1 MQKEISILKE
11 IFSLKFFPK
20 KGRSFKASIL
30 MLFSFGLFS
39 NAAFAQF
46 PVLENFNTGIPASW
60 GITSNQTVAN
70 NWVPTAPTAGYLNT
84 PGVMV
89 NPALNTTVGTTAEY
103 FLVSPQFIT
112 PQVTE
117 VRFHTKQGSF
127 INKGTTFEVRLS
139 TANQPDYNSFN
150 VLLASWTEAT
160 LNVSATTW
168 EEKIVTLPELPAG
181 VNVHIAFIART
192 NQVAGNANTVG
203 DIWYIDNTRVIE
215 SCAKV
220 ASINSTMSAT
230 GGLFNWTHPT
240 ATNFEIQIVGDN
252 AGIAASGTPV
262 TGTSFNA
269 TTLTNGN
276 PFVNGTN
283 YDVYI
288 KTICDGTTASLWAGP
303 FNVQTSVLGLT
314 CATPVIIPTNIS
326 TSPYVLSTNLNTFY
340 DNQTY
345 TPLTS
350 IGLSCQPI
358 SSDQNWLNGEHA
370 FLSYTPTT
378 SGLVNLS
385 LLTSNN
391 PSLNCYNNLAS
402 VFIFDSCNV
411 GTTANCLGSLITGQ
425 PSGVNSVQLQNIYLQ
440 GGQTY
445 YFVISSPFEHS
456 DTPEGSAGLCFT
468 FTLSQPTCSIPS
480 GITYD
485 NLLQTNARF
494 SWANPQNLVSA
505 WEYIA
510 KPASAGVPVG
520 GDVLTPTSTNINN
533 IASSLTPNTKYNLY
547 VRSVCSGTPGAW
559 STPFP
564 FTTQCTVFPTPYST
578 QFTGASSTD
587 PEPCWSKL
595 DLNNDGISFTYSADG
610 SSNPTQGEYARLRTL
625 DSGNQTNDM
634 LTSAQIH
641 LDGVTQKRLRFKFKG
656 FGGYTNNSGY
666 VLGES
671 SFMIKLSTTGV
682 GPANFTTVVEPI
694 QTYQTGNN
702 WIEKI
707 VPLPNI
713 VGDINLAWH
722 FPPSYVNTATNF
734 LLDDV
739 YVEEMPSCSEPSYP
753 VVTPGS
759 ITTNS
764 VNISW
769 TNGYQNTQWQ
779 LVAQPLG
786 TGVPTLPFVSDAVVN
801 IVSTN
806 PYTITGLNPS
816 TQYEFYMRAYCSTTD
831 QSIWVGPI
839 NFNTLCIA
847 QPTPYYESLNDTDVT
862 TKKFCWSVNNNNGD
876 ENSEWEINATQAT
889 IQPRDLF
896 FTPFVSFDDYLITAQ
911 VNVTG
916 QKMLKFKYKVASNIF
931 TPVQRGNFQVLMSS
945 TPDFQNPTVLIPS
958 HDFYNGDFE
967 EDFVI
972 FNGIGPAYFAF
983 HVPPTMTDPGN
994 SGIVTI
1000 DDFSIEEAPLCP
1012 NPSLLAA
1019 TNILTTSATLNWAP
1033 GFNETQWEMVLQSPN
1048 SGVPTGSGTV
1058 INTNPTYNA
1067 TNLAQNA
1074 YYEYYVRAVCGS
1086 NYSAWIGPFKFKTA
1100 CTIVSTPFIETF
1112 ETNSQTESC
1121 WAIINSNGDSNIW
1134 DLNMPVE
1141 PMFGEQMAALNCFT
1155 NGNSN
1160 DWLISPTITAQPN
1173 QRLRFFHKGKY
1184 DPAYFADLKVKI
1196 STNGGDISQF
1206 TTTLY
1211 NTDVTGSLH
1220 NVEQMEMII
1229 NLTGITV
1236 PTNINIAF
1244 QVPPGEPD
1252 AAGNGLRGSYLNID
1266 NVIIENIP
1274 ACPAVYNVATNNNA
1288 INDTNAEINWQVAG
1302 SETQW
1307 EVSVQPFGTPA
1318 PVGNTLPQYLQIAN
1332 SYPYTITGL
1341 TPSTSYQYYVRAVCS
1356 STSQSEWV
1364 GPFDLLTKCDLA
1376 NVCEYTISLTNGT
1389 TGHVYDAID
1398 IVQNGVVQQSL
1409 IFPYEL
1415 PNQPPTVVD
1424 FQVFLCSG
1432 IEFNLHWR
1440 GGGSGLQYSQAQA
1453 VVKNQ
1458 AGVIVWTSPL
1468 GLGAINTNIY
1478 TGVANCTPITCPQP
1492 TNLAVSNMGVL
1503 SWTPGGSE
1511 TQWEVFVQPLGQGSI
1526 PTSGILVN
1534 TPSYTPVAA
1543 DFLNATAGTN
1553 EFLVRAICSNTNKS
1567 YWTGPKVFIKNDE
1580 PATAIALQVNNDGT
1594 CSSKG
1599 TKASFIGATASSVPT
1614 SCSGINGGD
1623 IWYEFVAT
1631 SKVHTVEIS
1640 NFNPG
1645 TYYASSYGGGFPS
1658 IVLSLYEV
1666 QPNSSLVEKAC
1677 SENNSLVA
1685 RYTSELIVG
1694 KTYKIRVKYIATEFV
1709 DKKFDICVST
1719 PADICDMDAFNYS
1732 FEKLPMQNLTGVS
1745 TIIHSKIIPGWRTN
1759 TDWGTMFFHEASN
1772 SPGVIPYE
1780 GAQCIQLTQDG
1791 AAAWDPTDPNIKGLY
1806 KDFETSSEIL
1816 KVDYSF
1822 ASASRLSG
1830 AGTTVELWA
1839 GPPSG
1844 PFTKLTE
1851 HTSSTLVW
1859 NLITGTYT
1867 VPTGQTTTR
1876 FIFRTQGNAI
1886 GHMLDAANFKVNTDI
1901 VTADATL
1908 DCSQSSIN
1916 VEANGVGEWVASA
1929 TNPSVATIANPTN
1942 PITTISGINTA
1953 GVYTFLWKTRYCEK
1967 ALNVTLSGFTEVPTV
1982 TSPVTYCTSET
1993 ATALTATAPAGY
2005 TLLWFTV
2012 PVNGVGDVNAP
2023 TPSTATA
2030 GTTTYYVALVNA
2042 TGCVGPRVAIDV
2054 IVNQLITPVVLFSYD
2069 NTSYCEN
2076 GANPVLVPA
2085 TGFTSGGTYSATP
2098 SGLSIDANTGAI
2110 NLQSSSVGSY
2120 VITYNLLSNGCTL
2133 SGTSTTNIEV
2143 INEVTFNLESV
2154 CENQMM
2160 LLNVIPTNG
2169 SDLSSVDYTW
2179 QNSNGTTIGTNSPQ
2193 FNVTEYLASNSSLT
2207 FPMTFTVL
2215 VDSEGCVNSD
2225 EITLDGN
2232 SCGMIPKGISPN
2244 GDGDNDTFD
2253 LTGLGVKE
2261 LSIINRYGMEVFSFS
2276 GKYTNQFAG
2285 STNDGKNL
2293 PDGTY
2298 FYSISFDNGKAIT
2311 GWVYVIRQ
2319 Y

>member
-1 MQKEISILKE
+1 MQKEISILKR
-11 IFSLKFFPK
+11 IFPSTFFSK
-20 KGRSFKASIL
+20 RRRNFEASIL

-39 NAAFAQF
+39 NFAFSQLT
-46 PVLENFNTGIPASW
+46 LENFNSGVPANWAIS
-60 GITSNQTVAN
+60 SNQTVTN
-70 NWVPTAPTAGYLNT
+70 NWMPTTATGGFAGT
-84 PGVMV
+84 PGAVV
-89 NPALNTTVGTTAEY
+89 NPSLNNTVGTTTEY
-103 FLVSPQFIT
+103 FMITPQFVT

-117 VRFHTKQGSF
+117 IRFHTKQGSF
-127 INKGTTFEVRLS
+127 VNRGTTYELRLS
-139 TANQPDYNSFN
+139 TANQPSLASFN
-150 VLLASWTEAT
+150 VLLQSWTEAT
-160 LNVSATTW
+160 LNISATTY
-168 EEKIVTLPELPAG
+168 EEKIVTIPNLPAG
-181 VNVHIAFIART
+181 VPVHIAFVAIT
-192 NQVAGNANTVG
+192 NQQAGNSNTVG
-203 DIWYIDNTRVIE
+203 DSWFVDNVRVIE
-215 SCAKV
+215 SCSPV
-220 ASINSTMSAT
+220 TGINSTMSANSA
-230 GGLFNWTHPT
+230 LINWTHPS
-240 ATNFEIQIVGDN
+240 ATNFEIQIVADN
-252 AGIAASGTPV
+252 AGIVASGTPV
-262 TGTSFNA
+262 ANTSFNT

-276 PFVNGTN
+276 PLVSGTN

-288 KTICDGTTASLWAGP
+288 KTICDSTTGSLWAGP
-303 FNVQTSVLGLT
+303 FNIQTSVLGLT

-326 TSPYVLSTNLNTFY
+326 TSPYVLSTNLNMFY

-358 SSDQNWLNGEHA
+358 GTDQNWLNGEHA

-411 GTTANCLGSLITGQ
+411 GTTANCLGSLITGS
-425 PSGVNSVQLQNIYLQ
+425 PSGVNSVQLQNVYLQ

-445 YFVISSPFEHS
+445 YFVISSPFQHS
-456 DTPEGSAGLCFT
+456 STPEGSAGLCFT

-485 NLLQTNARF
+485 NLLQTSTTF
-494 SWANPQNLVSA
+494 SWANPQNLVST

-510 KPASAGVPVG
+510 KLASAGAPVG
-520 GDVLTPTSTNINN
+520 ADVLTSTSTNINN

-547 VRSVCSGTPGAW
+547 VRSVCGGTPGAW
-559 STPFP
+559 STPFQ
-564 FTTQCTVFPTPYST
+564 FTTQCTLFPTPYST
-578 QFTGASSTD
+578 QFTDATATN
-587 PEPCWSKL
+587 PEPCWTKL
-595 DLNNDGISFTYSADG
+595 DLNNDGVSFTYSADG
-610 SSNPTQGEYARLRTL
+610 SSNPTQGEYARLRTM

-634 LTSAQIH
+634 LASAQIH
-641 LDGVTQKRLRFKFKG
+641 LDGITQKRLRFKFKG
-656 FGGYTNNSGY
+656 FAGYTGLNGY

-671 SFMIKLSTTGV
+671 SFAIKLSTSGV
-682 GPANFTTVVEPI
+682 GPNNFTTVVEPI

-702 WIEKI
+702 WVEKI
-707 VPLPNI
+707 IPLPNI
-713 VGDINLAWH
+713 AGDINLAWH
-722 FPPSYVNTATNF
+722 FPPGYVNTATNF

-753 VVTPGS
+753 IVTPGS

-801 IVSTN
+801 IVNTN
-806 PYTITGLNPS
+806 PFTITGLNPS
-816 TQYEFYMRAYCSTTD
+816 TQYEFYMRAYCSATD

-847 QPTPYYESLNDTDVT
+847 QPTPYFESLDNTDVT

-876 ENSEWEINATQAT
+876 ANSKWEIGATQAT

-896 FTPFVSFDDYLITAQ
+896 MNPFVSFDDYLITAQ

-916 QKMLKFKYKVASNIF
+916 QKMLKFKYKVASSII

-945 TPDFQNPTVLIPS
+945 TPDFLNPTVLIPS
-958 HDFYNGDFE
+958 HDFFNGEFM

-972 FNGIGPAYFAF
+972 FTGTGPAYFAF
-983 HVPPTMTDPGN
+983 HVPPTMTDPAN

-1000 DDFSIEEAPLCP
+1000 DDFSIEDAPLCP
-1012 NPSLLAA
+1012 SPSLLTV
-1019 TNILTTSATLNWAP
+1019 TNILTTSVTLNWTP

-1067 TNLAQNA
+1067 TNLTQNT

-1086 NYSAWIGPFKFKTA
+1086 NYSTWIGPFKFKTA
-1100 CTIVSTPFIETF
+1100 CNVLTTPFMETF
-1112 ETNSQTESC
+1112 ETDSQTESC
-1121 WAIINSNGDSNIW
+1121 WTIINNNGDSNLW

-1155 NGNSN
+1155 NGDSN
-1160 DWLISPTITAQPN
+1160 DWLISPTITVLPN
-1173 QRLRFFHKGKY
+1173 QRLRFYHKGKY
-1184 DPAYFADLKVKI
+1184 DSAYFADLKVKV

-1211 NTDVTGSLH
+1211 DTDVTGSLH
-1220 NVEQMEMII
+1220 NVDQMEMVI

-1244 QVPPGEPD
+1244 QVPPGTPN
-1252 AAGNGLRGSYLNID
+1252 AAGGGLRGSYLNID
-1266 NVIIENIP
+1266 NVTIENIP
-1274 ACPAVYNVATNNNA
+1274 ACPAVYNVATNINA
-1288 INDTNAEINWQVAG
+1288 INDTNAQINWEVAG
-1302 SETQW
+1302 SETSW
-1307 EVSVQPFGTPA
+1307 EVSVQLLGTPA
-1318 PVGNTLPQYLQIAN
+1318 PVGNTLPQYLHTTN
-1332 SYPYTITGL
+1332 SHPYTINGL

-1364 GPFDLLTKCDLA
+1364 GPFNLLTKCDLA

-1389 TGHVYDAID
+1389 TGHVYEALDV
-1398 IVQNGVVQQSL
+1398 VQNGVVQQSL
-1409 IFPYEL
+1409 YFPYEL
-1415 PNQPPTVVD
+1415 PNQPPTIVD

-1432 IEFNLHWR
+1432 IEFNLNWR
-1440 GGGSGLQYSQAQA
+1440 GSGSGLQYSQAQ
-1453 VVKNQ
+1453 VVIKNQ

-1468 GLGAINTNIY
+1468 GLGTINTNIY
-1478 TGVANCTPITCPQP
+1478 TGVANCAPITCPQP
-1492 TNLAVSNMGVL
+1492 TNLVANNMGVL

-1526 PTSGILVN
+1526 PQSGVIVN
-1534 TPSYTPVAA
+1534 SPSYIPVAS

-1553 EFLVRAICSNTNKS
+1553 EFLVRAVCSNTNKS

-1580 PATAIALQVNNDGT
+1580 PATAIPLQVNSDGT

-1631 SKVHTVEIS
+1631 SKVHTVELS

-1645 TYYASSYGGGFPS
+1645 SYYASSYTGSFPS

-1666 QPNSSLVEKAC
+1666 QTDGSLIEKAC

-1694 KTYKIRVKYIATEFV
+1694 KTYKIRVKYVASEFV

-1719 PADICDMDAFNYS
+1719 PSDICDMDAFNYS
-1732 FEKLPMQNLTGVS
+1732 FEKLPMQNLTGIS
-1745 TIIHSKIIPGWRTN
+1745 TIIHSKVIPGWRTN

-1780 GAQCIQLTQDG
+1780 GSQCVQLTQDG
-1791 AAAWDPTDPNIKGLY
+1791 TAAWNPNDPNIKGLY

-1822 ASASRLSG
+1822 ASASRVSG
-1830 AGTTVELWA
+1830 NGTTVELWA

-1844 PFTKLTE
+1844 PFTMLTE
-1851 HTSSTLVW
+1851 HNSSSLVW
-1859 NLITGTYT
+1859 SLRTGTYT
-1867 VPTGQTTTR
+1867 VPNGQTTTR
-1876 FIFRTQGNAI
+1876 FIFRTKGNGI

-1901 VTADATL
+1901 ITDDATL
-1908 DCSQSSIN
+1908 DCGQSSMN
-1916 VEANGVGEWVASA
+1916 FEANGVGEWIASA
-1929 TNPSVATIANPTN
+1929 TNPSVAVIANPTSSTTA
-1942 PITTISGINTA
+1942 ITGINTP
-1953 GVYTFLWKTRYCEK
+1953 GVYTFIWKTRYCEK
-1967 ALNVTLSGFTEVPTV
+1967 TITITREGVTEVPTV
-1982 TSPVTYCTSET
+1982 TSPVTYCTSQT
-1993 ATALTATAPAGY
+1993 ATALTATASAGY

-2012 PVNGVGDVNAP
+2012 PVDGTGDTNAP
-2023 TPSTATA
+2023 IPSTTA
-2030 GTTTYYVALVNA
+2030 VGTTSYYVALVNA
-2042 TGCVGPRVAIDV
+2042 IGCVGPRVQIDV
-2054 IVNQLITPVVLFSYD
+2054 IVNQLITPVVQFNYD
-2069 NTSYCEN
+2069 TTNYCEN
-2076 GANPVLVPA
+2076 GANPILVSA
-2085 TGFTSGGTYSATP
+2085 SGFTTGGTYNATP
-2098 SGLSIDANTGAI
+2098 AGLSIDINTGAI
-2110 NLQSSSVGSY
+2110 NLQASSVGNY
-2120 VITYNLLSNGCTL
+2120 VITYNLTSNGCTL
-2133 SGTSTTNIEV
+2133 GGSSSTNIEIV
-2143 INEVTFNLESV
+2143 NEVTFAIENV
-2154 CENQMM
+2154 CENQNM
-2160 LLNVIPTNG
+2160 LINVIPTNG
-2169 SDLSSVDYTW
+2169 SDLSSADYSW
-2179 QNSNGTTIGTNSPQ
+2179 QNSNGTVIGTNSAQ
-2193 FNVTEYLASNSSLT
+2193 FNVSEYLAQNASVSFPLT
-2207 FPMTFTVL
+2207 ISVI
-2215 VDSEGCVNSD
+2215 VDSEGCLNSQQ
-2225 EITLDGN
+2225 ITLENN

-2261 LSIINRYGMEVFSFS
+2261 ISIINRYGMEVYSFT
-2276 GKYTNQFAG
+2276 GKYTNQFVGNAKNG
-2285 STNDGKNL
+2285 SHL

-2298 FYSISFDNGKAIT
+2298 FYSISFENGKAVT
-2311 GWVYVIRQ
+2311 GWVYISRQ